1 MKRLGFGFMR
11 LPYTVKGDPGSINI
25 EKVNAMVDEF
35 MARGYNYF
43 DTAWM
48 YQNFKSEDAIKT
60 CVVDRYPR
68 ESFTVAT
75 KLHSGFFESR
85 EDIEN
90 IFSEQLR
97 KTGAGYFDY
106 YLLHGLDEEMYEKHE
121 KFDTFS
127 WLLEKKAQGLV
138 KHAGFSFH
146 AGPELLRTI
155 LTKHPEMEFVQLQI
169 NYLDWEN
176 PAIGSRECYEVA
188 CEFGKPVI
196 VMEPVKGGTLAK
208 VPQEVADFLASKDPS
223 RTPASWALRFPLSL
237 ENVMV
242 VLSGMFKPEQM
253 TENLDTA
260 DSAGPLSED
269 ELQTLHEAVR
279 IMNSLGGIPC
289 TGCSYCTTGCPMNIP
304 IPQYFALYN
313 ADIQEVKT
321 KGWNPQEAYYGNLA
335 RTFGKASDCIACG
348 QCEGICPQKLP
359 IIENLKTVAEYFEG
373 GSAYGYTEK
382 K

>member
-1 MKRLGFGFMR
+1 MKKLGFGFMR

-25 EKVNAMVDEF
+25 EKVNVMVDEF
-35 MARGYNYF
+35 MARGFNYF

-48 YQNFKSEDAIKT
+48 YQNFKSEEAIRT

-68 ESFTVAT
+68 ESFTIAT
-75 KLHSGFFESR
+75 KLHSGFFDSR
-85 EDIEN
+85 EDIEH

-121 KFDTFS
+121 QFDSFG
-127 WLLEKKAQGLV
+127 WLREKKEQGLV
-138 KHAGFSFH
+138 KHIGFSFH
-146 AGPELLRTI
+146 AGPELLRKI
-155 LTKHPEMEFVQLQI
+155 LTKYPYMEFVQLQI

-176 PAIGSRECYEVA
+176 PAIGSKECYEVA
-188 CEFGKPVI
+188 TEFGKPVI

-208 VPQEVADFLASKDPS
+208 VPQDVADWLASKDAS

-242 VLSGMFKPEQM
+242 VLSGMYTPEQM
-253 TENLDTA
+253 TENLNTA
-260 DSAGPLSED
+260 ENAGPLSED
-269 ELQTLHEAVR
+269 ELATLHHAVEL
-279 IMNSLGGIPC
+279 MNAGGGIPC
-289 TGCSYCTTGCPMNIP
+289 TACSYCTTGCPMNIP

-313 ADIQEVKT
+313 ADLQEVRT
-321 KGWNPQEAYYGNLA
+321 KGWNPQGTYYMNL
-335 RTFGKASDCIACG
+335 TKSFGKASDCIACG

-359 IIENLKTVAEYFEG
+359 IIEHLRTVAEYFEG
-373 GSAYGYTEK
+373 RSAHSYAEK

>member
-1 MKRLGFGFMR
+1 MR
-11 LPYTVKGDPGSINI
+11 MPLTDKTNGDIDVEQVK
-25 EKVNAMVDEF
+25 KMVDVF
-35 MARGYNYF
+35 MENGFTYF

-48 YQNFKSEDAIKT
+48 YMGFNSENVAKEAL
-60 CVVDRYPR
+60 VDRYPR
-68 ESFTVAT
+68 ESFTLAT
-75 KLHSGFFESR
+75 KLHSNFF
-85 EDIEN
+85 N
-90 IFSEQLR
+90 SEEEMDKVFNTQLA

-106 YLLHGLDEEMYEKHE
+106 YLLHGIEENMLKKHE
-121 KFDTFS
+121 ELDSFS
-127 WLLEKKAQGLV
+127 WLLKKKEEGKI
-138 KHAGFSFH
+138 KHAGFSYH
-146 AGPELLRTI
+146 DNAKLLDKI
-155 LTKHPEMEFVQLQI
+155 LTNHPDMEFVQLQI

-176 PAIGSRECYEVA
+176 PAIGSKECYEVA
-188 CEFGKPVI
+188 TGFGKPVI

-313 ADIQEVKT
+313 ADIQEVRT

-348 QCEGICPQKLP
+348 QCEGICPQHLP
-359 IIENLKTVAEYFEG
+359 IIDLLKSCRELER
-373 GSAYGYTEK
+373 
-382 K
+382 

>member
-1 MKRLGFGFMR
+1 MR

-176 PAIGSRECYEVA
+176 PAIGSKECYEVA
-188 CEFGKPVI
+188 TGFGKPVI

>member
-176 PAIGSRECYEVA
+176 PAIGSKECYEVA
-188 CEFGKPVI
+188 TGFGKPVI

-359 IIENLKTVAEYFEG
+359 IIEHLKTVAGYFEG